1 MAPVEAVYENG
12 VFRPITPVP
21 ASLRDG
27 TRVLVEPLEPRAP
40 VNEQET
46 TAIRE
51 ILAHRYR
58 SGVPDTAARHDEHQP

>member
-27 TRVLVEPLEPRAP
+27 THVLVEPLEPRAP
-40 VNEQET
+40 GDEQK
-46 TAIRE
+46 AIALRD
-51 ILAHRYR
+51 ILARRYR
-58 SGVPDTAARHDEHQP
+58 SGVSDTAARHDEHQP